1 MDITGLGTNLFASA
15 NFLDNDAGASD
26 EQFLNLVGGIQI
38 DTVIENL
45 LESIM
50 NMIEDEEID
59 TNTKL
64 RDLRIKFLEFA
75 SKGYNTAI
83 EEIIK
88 PLDENGTVIQMKDVL
103 DSLNRVDFNPSSQ
116 GHFRDLLIDISGSNN
131 DYSDLEERII
141 AVTEQY
147 KVAYVALFDAD
158 KEVREITSKFK
169 LMAKKIDD
177 FMNLESNSASLDMYK
192 SFANYLIIYFK
203 NTNLL
208 EKFNKYVRA
217 YKDFT
222 QLRKLLK
229 VSSISSNNDT
239 LPLCSICISHSV
251 TYTLNPC
258 GHTFCHSC
266 AHKQIGH
273 CFICRTKITNRLKLY
288 FS

>member
-1 MDITGLGTNLFASA
+1 MDITGLGSNLFASA

-26 EQFLNLVGGIQI
+26 DQFLNLFGGIQI
-38 DTVIENL
+38 ETVIENL

-50 NMIEDEEID
+50 NMIEDGEMD

-83 EEIIK
+83 EELVK
-88 PLDENGTVIQMKDVL
+88 PLDTNGTVILMKDVI

-116 GHFRDLLIDISGSNN
+116 GHFRDLLIDISGASN
-131 DYSDLEERII
+131 DYSDLEERIF
-141 AVTEQY
+141 AATEQY
-147 KVAYVALFDAD
+147 KVAYVALFEAD
-158 KEVREITSKFK
+158 KEVREVASKFK
-169 LMAKKIDD
+169 MVAKKIDD

-192 SFANYLIIYFK
+192 SFANYLMIYFK

-208 EKFNKYVRA
+208 DKFNIYVRA
-217 YKDFT
+217 YKEFT
-222 QLRKLLK
+222 RLRKIIK
-229 VSSISSNNDT
+229 ASTVTSSVEA

-266 AHKQIGH
+266 AHKQAGH

>member
-1 MDITGLGTNLFASA
+1 MDITGLGSNLFASA

-26 EQFLNLVGGIQI
+26 DQFLNLFGGIQI
-38 DTVIENL
+38 ETVIENL

-50 NMIEDEEID
+50 NMIEDGEMD

-83 EEIIK
+83 EELVK
-88 PLDENGTVIQMKDVL
+88 PLDTNGTVILMKDVI

-116 GHFRDLLIDISGSNN
+116 GHFRDLLIDISGASNN
-131 DYSDLEERII
+131 YSDLEERIF
-141 AVTEQY
+141 AATEQY
-147 KVAYVALFDAD
+147 KLAYVALFEAD
-158 KEVREITSKFK
+158 KEVREVASKFK
-169 LMAKKIDD
+169 MVAKKIDD

-192 SFANYLIIYFK
+192 SFANYLMIYFK

-208 EKFNKYVRA
+208 DKFNIYVRA
-217 YKDFT
+217 YREFT
-222 QLRKLLK
+222 RLRKIIK
-229 VSSISSNNDT
+229 ASNISSSEDT
-239 LPLCSICISHSV
+239 SPLCSICISHSV

-266 AHKQIGH
+266 AHKQLGH
-273 CFICRTKITNRLKLY
+273 CFICRTKISNRLKLY

>member
-1 MDITGLGTNLFASA
+1 MDITGLGSNLFASA

-26 EQFLNLVGGIQI
+26 DQFMNLLGGIQI

-50 NMIEDEEID
+50 NMIEDGEID

-75 SKGYNTAI
+75 SKGYTTAI
-83 EEIIK
+83 EELIK
-88 PLDENGTVIQMKDVL
+88 PLDENGTVTQMKDVL

-116 GHFRDLLIDISGSNN
+116 EHFRDLLIDISGSNN

-141 AVTEQY
+141 AVTEKY
-147 KVAYVALFDAD
+147 KLAYVALFEAD
-158 KEVREITSKFK
+158 KEVREVSSKFK
-169 LMAKKIDD
+169 LVAKKIDD

-192 SFANYLIIYFK
+192 SFANYLMIYFK

-208 EKFNKYVRA
+208 DKFNNYVRA
-217 YKDFT
+217 YREFT
-222 QLRKLLK
+222 RLRKIIKL
-229 VSSISSNNDT
+229 SSISSSEET
-239 LPLCSICISHSV
+239 PLCSICISHSV
-251 TYTLNPC
+251 TYALNPC

-266 AHKQIGH
+266 AHKQLGH
-273 CFICRTKITNRLKLY
+273 CFICRTKISNRLKLY